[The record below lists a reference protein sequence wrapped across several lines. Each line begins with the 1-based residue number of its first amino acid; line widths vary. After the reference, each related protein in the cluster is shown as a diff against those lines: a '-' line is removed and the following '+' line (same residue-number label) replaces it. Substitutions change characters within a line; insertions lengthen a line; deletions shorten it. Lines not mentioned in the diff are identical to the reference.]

1 MTAIA
6 RALAAAAAASALA
19 LTAIPPSMANDIN
32 QIRAATRSGQR
43 AQVIAAPPDRLLGG
57 TGQALSIREIQNQAQ
72 QAQALNAQLL
82 QAMTAQGGQAVTT
95 REYRYLPFVALS
107 VDARAV
113 EIAEQTMPGVQMWA
127 DEMKEISLAESGPL
141 VGAPNAW
148 SSGFTGKGQ
157 IVAIID
163 TGVDT
168 AHAFLQGKTVAEAC
182 FANACPNGQTS
193 MIGAGAA
200 APVHLHGTHVA
211 GISAGLAQQ
220 FGGVAP
226 EAQIVA
232 VNVFSTTPQGVGC
245 ADRDVFGGLDFVLRL
260 KVEQNL
266 PIASINMSLGG
277 PPNFPQPCT
286 DSPYEMAGQ
295 ILQNAGIVT
304 VAAAGNSKSPSALA
318 SPACAPSIVSVGAV
332 DKQSGV
338 AAFSN
343 SAAYLSL
350 LAPGV
355 AILSSIAEKGQ
366 HDAFKKLDGTSMA
379 APHVAGAFAVLRAAN
394 PNATPADLIA
404 AMKRSGRK
412 LRDPRNNV
420 ETTFLDVPASLQAAG
435 RAPAPGQGGPPKAD
449 MPPPAAAPAP
459 AQPPRGMRPVT
470 E

>member
-6 RALAAAAAASALA
+6 RALAAVAAASALA

-211 GISAGLAQQ
+211 GISAGLD
-220 FGGVAP
+220 GVEVGHPDQDGAKE
-226 EAQIVA
+226 EAFAGLAREAGLLVTA
-232 VNVFSTTPQGVGC
+232 GSDYHGPPQGGKTVGG
-245 ADRDVFGGLDFVLRL
+245 RRLPEEGWLRL
-260 KVEQNL
+260 VEAARRRR
-266 PIASINMSLGG
+266 ASCGL
-277 PPNFPQPCT
+277 
-286 DSPYEMAGQ
+286 
-295 ILQNAGIVT
+295 
-304 VAAAGNSKSPSALA
+304 
-318 SPACAPSIVSVGAV
+318 
-332 DKQSGV
+332 
-338 AAFSN
+338 
-343 SAAYLSL
+343 
-350 LAPGV
+350 
-355 AILSSIAEKGQ
+355 
-366 HDAFKKLDGTSMA
+366 
-379 APHVAGAFAVLRAAN
+379 
-394 PNATPADLIA
+394 
-404 AMKRSGRK
+404 
-412 LRDPRNNV
+412 
-420 ETTFLDVPASLQAAG
+420 
-435 RAPAPGQGGPPKAD
+435 PAPD
-449 MPPPAAAPAP
+449 FS
-459 AQPPRGMRPVT
+459 PR
-470 E
+470 